1 MSLFSSSKNLT
12 LNEVKKIV
20 YKIIFFGPQASGKG
34 TQADFLSKE
43 LNLPNISVG
52 NLFRNNIKNQT
63 EIGKIAQSYIND
75 GNLVPPKF
83 VNEMTISRLK
93 EPDCKNG
100 FILDGYP
107 RNVEQFE
114 AFEKF
119 TKITHAIEIW
129 ISDEEAIKRLGGRRS
144 CVCGEVYHIKYK
156 PPKVD
161 GICDKCGGK
170 LSIRDDDTPEAIK
183 VRLKIYHEETEPVI
197 KIYQEAGVLIKIDG
211 EKSIEDVSK
220 EVAKEIWLSF

>member
-1 MSLFSSSKNLT
+1 MN
-12 LNEVKKIV
+12 KI

-34 TQADFLSKE
+34 TQADFLSQK
-43 LNLPNISVG
+43 LSLPNISVG
-52 NLFRNNIKNQT
+52 NLLRNHIKNQT
-63 EIGKIAQSYIND
+63 EIGKIAQSYTND
-75 GNLVPPKF
+75 GNLVPPKV

-93 EPDCKNG
+93 ESDCENG

-144 CVCGEVYHIKYK
+144 CACGEVYHIKCK
-156 PPKVD
+156 PPKVA
-161 GICDKCGGK
+161 GVCDKCDGK
-170 LSIRDDDTPEAIK
+170 LYIRDDDTPEAIN

-197 KIYQEAGVLIKIDG
+197 KFYQEAGVLIKIDG
-211 EKSIEDVSK
+211 EQSIDDVSK
-220 EVAKEIWLSF
+220 EVEKEMGL

>member
-1 MSLFSSSKNLT
+1 MN
-12 LNEVKKIV
+12 KI

-63 EIGKIAQSYIND
+63 EIGKIAQTYIND
-75 GNLVPPKF
+75 GKLVPPKV

-93 EPDCKNG
+93 DADCDGG

-107 RNVEQFE
+107 RNLEQFE
-114 AFEKF
+114 AFDNF
-119 TKITHAIEIW
+119 TKVTRAIEIW
-129 ISDEEAIKRLGGRRS
+129 ISDEEAISRLGGRRS

-156 PPKVD
+156 SPKVD
-161 GICDKCGGK
+161 GICDKCGEK
-170 LSIRDDDTPEAIK
+170 LYIRDDDTSEAIR

-197 KIYQEAGVLIKIDG
+197 KLYQELGVLIKING
-211 EKSIEDVSK
+211 EQSIVDVNK
-220 EVAKEIWLSF
+220 DVMNAMGLSRGIV